1 MIQDLRFG
9 FRMLWRSP
17 GFSVLAI
24 LCLTLGIGANAAVF
38 SWIEGLLLHPYP
50 LVADLDRLLVLSGTS
65 RSASKGEDLSWPD
78 FVDLRRASTLTD
90 AFIADKIVGTTL
102 SVTGDRAERAPG
114 SVVSANYFD
123 ALGVH
128 PILGR
133 GFEPAEETGRN
144 AHPVVVIS
152 YQFWTDRFR
161 RDPGVIGRTQMMN
174 GVAHTII
181 GVAPEDFYGT
191 FVGYKFQF
199 WVPASMQ
206 ELFDPGGYKLEDR
219 GARWIEGFVRL
230 KPGIRREQAQAE
242 IAAEAKRL
250 EAEFPATNRARG
262 VLLLP
267 LWQSPFNPME
277 VLLPTLGIALA
288 VVSSVLLIACANV
301 GNLLLLRSFARRRE
315 MTIRLAVGAGR
326 GRLVRQLLTEGLI
339 LSAFAAAGGLVV
351 AYWCRDA
358 LVLLFPPRGGAV
370 MRLPAELDWRVLFS
384 SVAVCLISTLLF
396 GLAPA
401 ILASNVDLVD
411 ALKSESGAV
420 VGGRGRAW
428 IRSGLVLMQVSLS
441 FVLLVGAG
449 LITRSLAQ
457 MRMTNPGFS
466 TSGVLL
472 TGIDLVAAGY
482 DAPRATTFQDELL
495 ARLDTVGG
503 VESASFVRVAPF
515 GLRPYSSASIA
526 VDGYE
531 APVDEPPVV
540 EYNEVGPGYL
550 ATMGI
555 RLLSGREFT
564 RADDEMSA
572 PVAVV
577 NEAMVARFWRGED
590 PVGRR
595 LVVKGRSLRVVGVVP
610 TAKYQNLLEA
620 PTAFFYVPLRQT
632 GLGQGLVIRTALSP
646 QAMATALAR
655 EVHALDV
662 NLAPSEIISTREQV
676 DRTTSSQT
684 VAVTLLTVFGGLA
697 LLLAAIGLYGVMSS
711 AVSQSLRE
719 LGLRLA
725 LGASGPDLLRLVMSR
740 GLALSAAGV
749 GLGAGV
755 AFGSTRLLG
764 SLLYKVSPRDP
775 LAFGS
780 AIVIM
785 AIVSSVACLVPALRA
800 TRADPLLALRG

>member
-1 MIQDLRFG
+1 
-9 FRMLWRSP
+9 
-17 GFSVLAI
+17 
-24 LCLTLGIGANAAVF
+24 
-38 SWIEGLLLHPYP
+38 
-50 LVADLDRLLVLSGTS
+50 
-65 RSASKGEDLSWPD
+65 
-78 FVDLRRASTLTD
+78 
-90 AFIADKIVGTTL
+90 
-102 SVTGDRAERAPG
+102 
-114 SVVSANYFD
+114 
-123 ALGVH
+123 
-128 PILGR
+128 
-133 GFEPAEETGRN
+133 
-144 AHPVVVIS
+144 
-152 YQFWTDRFR
+152 
-161 RDPGVIGRTQMMN
+161 
-174 GVAHTII
+174 
-181 GVAPEDFYGT
+181 
-191 FVGYKFQF
+191 
-199 WVPASMQ
+199 
-206 ELFDPGGYKLEDR
+206 
-219 GARWIEGFVRL
+219 
-230 KPGIRREQAQAE
+230 
-242 IAAEAKRL
+242 
-250 EAEFPATNRARG
+250 
-262 VLLLP
+262 
-267 LWQSPFNPME
+267 
-277 VLLPTLGIALA
+277 
-288 VVSSVLLIACANV
+288 
-301 GNLLLLRSFARRRE
+301 
-315 MTIRLAVGAGR
+315 
-326 GRLVRQLLTEGLI
+326 
-339 LSAFAAAGGLVV
+339 
-351 AYWCRDA
+351 
-358 LVLLFPPRGGAV
+358 
-370 MRLPAELDWRVLFS
+370 
-384 SVAVCLISTLLF
+384 
-396 GLAPA
+396 
-401 ILASNVDLVD
+401 
-411 ALKSESGAV
+411 
-420 VGGRGRAW
+420 
-428 IRSGLVLMQVSLS
+428 
-441 FVLLVGAG
+441 
-449 LITRSLAQ
+449 
-457 MRMTNPGFS
+457 
-466 TSGVLL
+466 
-472 TGIDLVAAGY
+472 
-482 DAPRATTFQDELL
+482 
-495 ARLDTVGG
+495 
-503 VESASFVRVAPF
+503 
-515 GLRPYSSASIA
+515 
-526 VDGYE
+526 
-531 APVDEPPVV
+531 
-540 EYNEVGPGYL
+540 
-550 ATMGI
+550 MGI